1 MRSTLL
7 HWSRR
12 HIARL
17 AQALPSSCAL
27 CGQAAATS
35 ACTDCRTQFFGR
47 PQVRCAQCA
56 TVLPRGAGLEK
67 CAACLKRPPAFDRT
81 IAAADYA
88 APVDQLV
95 LSLKFGSR
103 LAVAPLCAQLLGEAL
118 QRAPCLAMPDVLT
131 AVPLGSHRLIER
143 GFNQSLE
150 IARPLAKSLRIS
162 LEPRLAMRQRDT
174 RAQTLLPPDERRRNM
189 RNAFTINGDAI
200 DRIRGRH
207 VGVVDDVMTT
217 GETLDELA
225 ATLKRFGAARVT
237 NFVFARTLPQ

>member
-1 MRSTLL
+1 M
-7 HWSRR
+7 
-12 HIARL
+12 
-17 AQALPSSCAL
+17 
-27 CGQAAATS
+27 
-35 ACTDCRTQFFGR
+35 QFFGS
-47 PQVRCAQCA
+47 PQSRCAQCA
-56 TVLPRGAGLEK
+56 TVLPPGAGLEK
-67 CAACLKRPPAFDRT
+67 CAACLKRHPAFDRT
-81 IAAADYA
+81 VAAADYA

-103 LAVAPLCAQLLGEAL
+103 LAIAPLCAQLLGDAL
-118 QRAPCLAMPDVLT
+118 QRAPGLAMPDMLT

-150 IARPLAKSLRIS
+150 IARPLAKSLRIA

-174 RAQTLLPPDERRRNM
+174 RAQTLLPPDERKSNM
-189 RNAFTINGDAI
+189 RNAFTVAGDAA

-225 ATLKRFGAARVT
+225 ATFKRFGAARVT